1 MSSNKVET
9 LVTMANQ
16 IGDFFET
23 MKNRDQSLNE
33 ISSHLKRF
41 WEPRMR
47 RALLEHVEHHE
58 GAGLKAIVLDSIRLH
73 KEHLASGT
81 ATPAKAA

>member
-1 MSSNKVET
+1 MSSNTVDT
-9 LVTMANQ
+9 LVIMANQ

-23 MKNRDQSLNE
+23 MKDRNQSLEE

-47 RALLEHVEHHE
+47 LALTQHVEQH
-58 GAGLKAIVLDSIRLH
+58 GGSGLKAIVLDAIRTH
-73 KEHLASGT
+73 KLV
-81 ATPAKAA
+81 